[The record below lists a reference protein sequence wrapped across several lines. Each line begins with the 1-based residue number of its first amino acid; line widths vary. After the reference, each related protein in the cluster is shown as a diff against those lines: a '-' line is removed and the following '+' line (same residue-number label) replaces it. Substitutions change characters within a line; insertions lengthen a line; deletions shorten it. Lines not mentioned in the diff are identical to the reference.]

1 MPIAPH
7 GCQNSIPPLG
17 IPLISQENLPFCEGR
32 FEAHFQGRVST
43 GSARR
48 CANVCTE
55 SSHPDVVVMESAQD
69 LERIDAPGP
78 LNRARNRR
86 IFIQ

>member
-1 MPIAPH
+1 VPIAPH

-17 IPLISQENLPFCEGR
+17 IALISQENLPFCEGR

-48 CANVCTE
+48 CNYSPRPTVNGMG
-55 SSHPDVVVMESAQD
+55 SS
-69 LERIDAPGP
+69 
-78 LNRARNRR
+78 
-86 IFIQ
+86 